1 MSNINKTQLRNQIE
15 SLDKIHHIKVL
26 KIIKENEIKF
36 SENRN
41 GVFVNMNALNDKTI
55 IEIVKMLEYI
65 KQQEKTLTDIEKIKE
80 ELNKDYFE
88 NNNKDI
94 KDNISN
100 KDTNDKLFTE

>member
-1 MSNINKTQLRNQIE
+1 MSHINKTQLRNQIE

>member
-1 MSNINKTQLRNQIE
+1 MDNLNKTQLRNQIE
-15 SLDKIHHIKVL
+15 HLDKIHHIKML
-26 KIIKENEIKF
+26 KIIKDNDIKY

-41 GVFVNMNALNDKTI
+41 GVFINMNALNDKTI
-55 IEIVKMLEYI
+55 NELIHLLEYI

-88 NNNKDI
+88 NSNKDI

-100 KDTNDKLFTE
+100 ADTDDKLFTK